1 MYVSKTKLKYKE
13 DVFVTKIL
21 LRSSNCAY
29 AHIRLNS
36 KMETVN
42 VEVIPHYLT
51 KNAYVTRTMF
61 KLMDNAYVLQ
71 PSIRNKTAA
80 NVNKVIYLKIN
91 ASNVV
96 FHALYVLGKVLTAR
110 HIRRSSSF

>member
-1 MYVSKTKLKYKE
+1 MYVNKTKLKYKE

-29 AHIRLNS
+29 AHIRLYS

-42 VEVIPHYLT
+42 VEGIPHYLT

-61 KLMDNAYVLQ
+61 KLMKNAYVLQ
-71 PSIRNKTAA
+71 PSIQNKTAA
-80 NVNKVIYLKIN
+80 DVNKVTYLKIN

-96 FHALYVLGKVLTAR
+96 FHVLYVLDQVLTAR
-110 HIRRSSSF
+110 HIRQSSSF

>member
-29 AHIRLNS
+29 AHTRLNS
-36 KMETVN
+36 KMKTVN
-42 VEVIPHYLT
+42 AEGIPHYLT
-51 KNAYVTRTMF
+51 KNAYVTKTMF
-61 KLMDNAYVLQ
+61 KLMKNAYVLQ
-71 PSIRNKTAA
+71 PSIRNKIVA
-80 NVNKVIYLKIN
+80 NVNKVIYLKVN

-96 FHALYVLGKVLTAR
+96 FHVLYALDQVLTAR
-110 HIRRSSSF
+110 NIRRSSSF